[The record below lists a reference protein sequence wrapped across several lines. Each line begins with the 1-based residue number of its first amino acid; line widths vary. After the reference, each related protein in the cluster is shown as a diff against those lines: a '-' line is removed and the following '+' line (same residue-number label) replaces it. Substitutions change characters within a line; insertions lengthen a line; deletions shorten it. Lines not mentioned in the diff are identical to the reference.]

1 MNMDPSKI
9 PFNALIVGPTNSGKS
24 RFVVDQLYGPFRFK
38 FDYIVLIC
46 PTFTH
51 NKTYHRLGEN
61 DPRMDVIVC
70 DQHDVEIWL
79 KLVRW
84 LSEGTNTLII
94 LDDCAASKDV
104 KGRTGELVNLAFS
117 ARHMGISVWALTQ
130 KMTGITASF
139 RENVAAIGTKE
150 QAKQNFTNTDYA
162 FKLYNQ
168 AHPDE
173 RMIPPKEPKF
183 SDFYQPSEQQKRV
196 NSRSWAPALSLWAT
210 RPSGSFKLFYSLL
223 IWTPNSQR
231 YTTTPGAIGKES
243 PRSKN

>member
-1 MNMDPSKI
+1 MNMDPGKI
-9 PFNALIVGPTNSGKS
+9 PFNALIVGPTTLGKS

-70 DQHDVEIWL
+70 EQHAVEKWL
-79 KLVRW
+79 KPVRW

-130 KMTGITASF
+130 KLTGITSSF
-139 RENVAAIGTKE
+139 RENVTAIVLFYIPSARTTK
-150 QAKQNFTNTDYA
+150 AIFDDYA
-162 FKLYNQ
+162 GELS
-168 AHPDE
+168 PDE
-173 RMIPPKEPKF
+173 YKGLVSKLKERKF
-183 SDFYQPSEQQKRV
+183 SYLVF
-196 NSRSWAPALSLWAT
+196 SL
-210 RPSGSFKLFYSLL
+210 RHPYGVKLF
-223 IWTPNSQR
+223 
-231 YTTTPGAIGKES
+231 
-243 PRSKN
+243 

>member
-1 MNMDPSKI
+1 MNMDPSNI
-9 PFNALIVGPTNSGKS
+9 SFNALIVGPTNSGKS

-70 DQHDVEIWL
+70 EQHAVEEWL

-84 LSEGTNTLII
+84 LSAGTNTLII
-94 LDDCAASKDV
+94 LDDCAGSKDV

-130 KMTGITASF
+130 KLTGITSSF
-139 RENVAAIGTKE
+139 RENVAAI
-150 QAKQNFTNTDYA
+150 
-162 FKLYNQ
+162 
-168 AHPDE
+168 
-173 RMIPPKEPKF
+173 
-183 SDFYQPSEQQKRV
+183 V
-196 NSRSWAPALSLWAT
+196 
-210 RPSGSFKLFYSLL
+210 LF
-223 IWTPNSQR
+223 
-231 YTTTPGAIGKES
+231 
-243 PRSKN
+243 

>member
-1 MNMDPSKI
+1 MDPGKI

-24 RFVVDQLYGPFRFK
+24 RFVVDQLYGPFRGK

-46 PTFTH
+46 PTFAH

-70 DQHDVEIWL
+70 EQHDVERWL

-84 LSEGTNTLII
+84 PSKGTNTLII

-130 KMTGITASF
+130 KLTGITASF
-139 RENVAAIGTKE
+139 RENVATLVLFYTPSARTTKAIF
-150 QAKQNFTNTDYA
+150 NDYA
-162 FKLYNQ
+162 GELS
-168 AHPDE
+168 PDE
-173 RMIPPKEPKF
+173 YRGLISKLKERKF
-183 SDFYQPSEQQKRV
+183 SSLMF
-196 NSRSWAPALSLWAT
+196 AL
-210 RPSGSFKLFYSLL
+210 RHPYGVKLF
-223 IWTPNSQR
+223 
-231 YTTTPGAIGKES
+231 E
-243 PRSKN
+243 